1 MKFKFIGTLGTLLSI
16 SACIS
21 AAGAE
26 ELYNIQI
33 DAPITPPSL
42 ITISNTD
49 MTPYAD
55 KIVYKYR
62 ENDDGVLQYRRLNE
76 TKQCWVDPYWINI

>member
-21 AAGAE
+21 AASAAE
-26 ELYNIQI
+26 LHNIQI
-33 DAPITPPSL
+33 NTSVTPTSL
-42 ITISNTD
+42 MTISNVNI
-49 MTPYAD
+49 TPYAD

-62 ENDDGVLQYRRLNE
+62 QNADGVLQYRRWNE
-76 TKQCWVDPYWINI
+76 TKQCWVDPYWINV